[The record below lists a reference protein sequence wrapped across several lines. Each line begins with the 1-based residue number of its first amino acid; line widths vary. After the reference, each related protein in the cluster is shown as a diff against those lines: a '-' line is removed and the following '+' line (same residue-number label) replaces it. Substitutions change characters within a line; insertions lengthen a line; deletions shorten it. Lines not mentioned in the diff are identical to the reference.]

1 MLRTEREE
9 QAGVDRENVSLGK
22 INPYRMSSW
31 RLPKGTC
38 KSGPSI
44 FQERVRAGNFDSGAS
59 TYR

>member
-38 KSGPSI
+38 KSGP
-44 FQERVRAGNFDSGAS
+44 
-59 TYR
+59 